1 MIETLK
7 TLAYVVPAFV
17 ILLTIVVFVH
27 EFGHFIVGRWCGVR
41 VDAFSIGFGKELWAR
56 IDRHGTRW
64 RIAAIPLGGFVK
76 FHGDANA
83 ASAPEP
89 GVLETMP
96 PEERA
101 VTFAA
106 QPIAKRAAIVFAG
119 PFANFLLAIAIF
131 ASLLYFN
138 GRTVIAP
145 RIGSVIAGGAGA
157 SAGFMPGDF
166 VVRVNGAPIP
176 NFAKFQEIVSGAAEK
191 PLDIVVLRDGAEV
204 RLRAVPA
211 WREIDNTVG
220 KIRIGM
226 LGLHASTAAEDYRR
240 ETYGA
245 TQSVALAVEET
256 WQISAR
262 TFGYLGGLLTG
273 RERAD
278 QLSGPIGIAQMSGQV
293 AKASVRSG
301 VTPFLNWIAL
311 LSVSIGL
318 LNLMPIPL
326 LDGGHLMF
334 FGIEAIRGR
343 ALNERAQEFAF
354 RVGLAVV
361 GAMMI
366 FSTYNDVSRLL
377 QRLTGAAS

>member
-27 EFGHFIVGRWCGVR
+27 EFGHFIVGRWCGVK
-41 VDAFSIGFGKELWAR
+41 VDAFSIGFGKELWLWV
-56 IDRHGTRW
+56 DRHGTRW
-64 RIAAIPLGGFVK
+64 RLAAIPLGGFVK

-83 ASAPEP
+83 ASVTEFDA
-89 GVLETMP
+89 LDSMP

-106 QPIAKRAAIVFAG
+106 QSLPERAAIVFAG

-145 RIGSVIAGGAGA
+145 RIGTVIAGGAGA
-157 SAGFMPGDF
+157 AAGFQPGDF
-166 VVRVNGAPIP
+166 VVSIDGAALGS
-176 NFAKFQEIVSGAAEK
+176 FGQLQEIVSMSAEK
-191 PLDIVVLRDGAEV
+191 PLEIVVLRNGAEIK
-204 RLRAVPA
+204 LHAVPA
-211 WREIDNTVG
+211 WREVENAVG

-226 LGLHASTAAEDYRR
+226 LGLHASTAPGDSRR
-240 ETYGA
+240 ETYGPA
-245 TQSVALAVEET
+245 QCLALAVDET
-256 WQISAR
+256 WQIASR
-262 TFGYLGGLLTG
+262 TLGYLGGLLTG

-293 AKASVRSG
+293 AKATIHSG

-326 LDGGHLMF
+326 LDGGHLLF

-343 ALNERAQEFAF
+343 ALNERAQEVAF

-361 GAMMI
+361 GGMMI
-366 FSTYNDVSRLL
+366 FSTYNDVARLL
-377 QRLTGAAS
+377 QRLTGGAS